1 MVSRLPVL
9 ALAGALALANGG
21 ARAADTQA
29 TGITPAITSSAPDS
43 PTQAATPAQG
53 AGVVTSLG
61 GGASAVTYW
70 IDEPEGFRVVT
81 TVAAVDTGE
90 LGLEDRRAVVRLST
104 ILRPGQ
110 TQTISVPGLEGS
122 SPYAMRI
129 RRLTGGVEVVAAAR
143 DTLTN

>member
-1 MVSRLPVL
+1 MVSRLPIL

-29 TGITPAITSSAPDS
+29 TGTTPAITNSAPDS

-70 IDEPEGFRVVT
+70 IDEPEGFRVIT
-81 TVAAVDTGE
+81 TVAAAEPGQA
-90 LGLEDRRAVVRLST
+90 GREDGHAVVRLST

-110 TQTISVPGLEGS
+110 TQTISVPGPEGS

-129 RRLTGGVEVVAAAR
+129 RRLASGVEVVAAAPEA
-143 DTLTN
+143 LTN